1 MEYEV
6 LSPWGEV
13 NAVPPMGLQ
22 PRVGDLRSKTI
33 GLFAGFK
40 GHWVL
45 VLREVEQQLKE
56 RFPGARFSYYQ
67 YPKDMSST
75 RDVCEVANDDEYR
88 PSFEK
93 WLKEVDTVV
102 SGHGDAASCALTL
115 AYNTSFIEKMGKPA
129 VILVNKT
136 LVTEAWAGASVR
148 DVPGLRVVQT
158 TIPDLSALFSLE
170 GAVED
175 IVRPG
180 VAAVIDDVIAALT
193 KPLTEEE
200 KSPTKEVGEA
210 SRIVFEGS
218 LEEVNRF
225 FYKKGWA
232 FGMPIIPPTEEAVR
246 EMLAGTNLPVDHV
259 VARIPPMLG
268 KATVEKIAIN
278 AVMAG
283 CLPTYMPVLI
293 AAVQALA
300 DRPKIWLEG
309 YICSVASWAPLLC
322 ISGPIRRDLHVNS
335 GVTLMSPYYRAN
347 AGIGH
352 ALGLIIMNIG
362 GTRPGMEDMS
372 FVGHEGRYGM
382 CIAENEEESPW
393 EPLHVDYGFNKENS
407 TVTLFWSNGR
417 QYIGGGGNAAN
428 ILRRLCDNINVFA
441 WDPGC
446 LLIMLPSTAKVL
458 ADAGLTKKDV
468 ISYLVEYARVPAA
481 DVNVRWFRESHHEPK
496 EFLLPLDDPTRSM
509 RKFYSSKHTA
519 IVVAG
524 LSYSWGTVSYSG
536 GGTHGT
542 IVTKKIELPAN
553 WDKLVERYKD
563 IVPTYAPY

>member
-6 LSPWGEV
+6 LSPWADSDRAEV
-13 NAVPPMGLQ
+13 MRLK
-22 PRVGDLRSKTI
+22 PRVSDLNRKTI

-40 GHWVL
+40 GHWIL
-45 VLREVEQQLKE
+45 ILREVERQLQE
-56 RFPGARFSYYQ
+56 RFPGAKFSHYH

-75 RDVCEVANDDEYR
+75 RDVCEVADDDEYR

-93 WLKEVDTVV
+93 WLKKVDAVV

-115 AYNTSFIEKMGKPA
+115 AYNTAFVEKMGKPA
-129 VILVNKT
+129 VILVNKD
-136 LVTEAWAGASVR
+136 LVTIARTGASVR
-148 DVPGLRVVQT
+148 DVPSLRVVQT
-158 TIPDLSALFSLE
+158 TIPDLSAFFSLE
-170 GAVED
+170 GVVED

-193 KPLTEEE
+193 KPLTKEER
-200 KSPTKEVGEA
+200 SPAREVREA
-210 SRIVFEGS
+210 SRIVFRGS

-225 FYKKGWA
+225 FYQRGWA
-232 FGMPIIPPTEEAVR
+232 FGMPVVPPTEEAVR
-246 EMLAGTNLPVDHV
+246 EMLAGTDLPADHV

-300 DRPKIWLEG
+300 DRSKIWLEG
-309 YICSVASWAPLLC
+309 YTCSVASWAPILC
-322 ISGPIRRDLHVNS
+322 VNGPVRNDLHINRR
-335 GVTLMSPYYRAN
+335 GNLMSPYYRAN
-347 AGIGH
+347 AGTGH

-362 GTRPGMEDMS
+362 GTRPGMEDLS

-393 EPLHVDYGFNKENS
+393 EPLHVGYGFNKEDS
-407 TVTLFWSNGR
+407 TVTLFWCNGR
-417 QYIGGGGNAAN
+417 QYLGSSGNAAN

-458 ADAGLTKKDV
+458 ANAGLTKNDV
-468 ISYLVEYARVPAA
+468 ISYLVEYARLPAA

-542 IVTKKIELPAN
+542 IVTKKIDLPAN
-553 WDKLVERYKD
+553 WDKLVAKYKD
-563 IVPTYAPY
+563 IVPTYVPY

>member
-1 MEYEV
+1 
-6 LSPWGEV
+6 
-13 NAVPPMGLQ
+13 
-22 PRVGDLRSKTI
+22 
-33 GLFAGFK
+33 
-40 GHWVL
+40 
-45 VLREVEQQLKE
+45 
-56 RFPGARFSYYQ
+56 
-67 YPKDMSST
+67 
-75 RDVCEVANDDEYR
+75 
-88 PSFEK
+88 
-93 WLKEVDTVV
+93 
-102 SGHGDAASCALTL
+102 
-115 AYNTSFIEKMGKPA
+115 
-129 VILVNKT
+129 
-136 LVTEAWAGASVR
+136 
-148 DVPGLRVVQT
+148 
-158 TIPDLSALFSLE
+158 
-170 GAVED
+170 
-175 IVRPG
+175 
-180 VAAVIDDVIAALT
+180 
-193 KPLTEEE
+193 
-200 KSPTKEVGEA
+200 
-210 SRIVFEGS
+210 
-218 LEEVNRF
+218 
-225 FYKKGWA
+225 
-232 FGMPIIPPTEEAVR
+232 MPIIPPTEEAVR
-246 EMLAGTNLPVDHV
+246 EMLAGTDLPADHV
-259 VARIPPMLG
+259 VAKIPPMLG

-283 CLPTYMPVLI
+283 CLPTYMPVLV

-309 YICSVASWAPLLC
+309 YTCSVASWAPLLC
-322 ISGPIRRDLHVNS
+322 INGPIRRDLHVNS
-335 GVTLMSPYYRAN
+335 GVNLMSPYYRAN

-352 ALGLIIMNIG
+352 ALGLMIMNIG
-362 GTRPGMEDMS
+362 GTRPGKEDLS

-393 EPLHVDYGFNKENS
+393 EPLHVGYGFDREDS

-417 QYIGGGGNAAN
+417 QYLGSGGNAAN

-458 ADAGLTKKDV
+458 ANAGLTKNDV

-496 EFLLPLDDPTRSM
+496 EFLLPLDDPTRPM

-542 IVTKKIELPAN
+542 IVTKKIELPTD
-553 WDKLVERYKD
+553 WDKLVARYKD

>member
-1 MEYEV
+1 
-6 LSPWGEV
+6 
-13 NAVPPMGLQ
+13 
-22 PRVGDLRSKTI
+22 
-33 GLFAGFK
+33 
-40 GHWVL
+40 
-45 VLREVEQQLKE
+45 
-56 RFPGARFSYYQ
+56 
-67 YPKDMSST
+67 
-75 RDVCEVANDDEYR
+75 
-88 PSFEK
+88 
-93 WLKEVDTVV
+93 
-102 SGHGDAASCALTL
+102 
-115 AYNTSFIEKMGKPA
+115 
-129 VILVNKT
+129 
-136 LVTEAWAGASVR
+136 
-148 DVPGLRVVQT
+148 
-158 TIPDLSALFSLE
+158 
-170 GAVED
+170 
-175 IVRPG
+175 
-180 VAAVIDDVIAALT
+180 
-193 KPLTEEE
+193 
-200 KSPTKEVGEA
+200 
-210 SRIVFEGS
+210 
-218 LEEVNRF
+218 
-225 FYKKGWA
+225 
-232 FGMPIIPPTEEAVR
+232 
-246 EMLAGTNLPVDHV
+246 
-259 VARIPPMLG
+259 MLG

-309 YICSVASWAPLLC
+309 YTCSVASWAPILC
-322 ISGPIRRDLHVNS
+322 VNGPVRNDLHINRR
-335 GVTLMSPYYRAN
+335 GNLMSPYYRAN

-362 GTRPGMEDMS
+362 GTRPGMEDLS

-393 EPLHVDYGFNKENS
+393 EALHVGYGFDKEDS

-417 QYIGGGGNAAN
+417 QYLGSGGNAAN

-468 ISYLVEYARVPAA
+468 ISYLVEYARLPAA

-496 EFLLPLDDPTRSM
+496 EFLLPLDPTRSM
-509 RKFYSSKHTA
+509 RKFYSSQHTA

-542 IVTKKIELPAN
+542 IVIKKVELPAN
-553 WDKLVERYKD
+553 WDKLVARYKD

>member
-1 MEYEV
+1 MDYEV
-6 LSPWGEV
+6 LSPWADSDRAE
-13 NAVPPMGLQ
+13 AKGLQ
-22 PRVGDLRSKTI
+22 PRVSDLNGKTV

-45 VLREVEQQLKE
+45 ILREVERQLQE
-56 RFPGARFSYYQ
+56 RFPRAKFSHYH

-75 RDVCEVANDDEYR
+75 RDACEVADDGEYR

-93 WLKEVDTVV
+93 WLKKVDTIV

-115 AYNTSFIEKMGKPA
+115 AYNTTFIEKMGKPA
-129 VILVNKT
+129 IMLVNET
-136 LVTEAWAGASVR
+136 LVTIAGTGASVR
-148 DVPGLRVVQT
+148 GVPSLRLVQT
-158 TIPDLSALFSLE
+158 TIPDLSAFFSLE
-170 GAVED
+170 SVVED
-175 IVRPG
+175 VIRPG
-180 VAAVIDDVIAALT
+180 IAAVIDDIIAALIE
-193 KPLTEEE
+193 PLTEEE
-200 KSPTKEVGEA
+200 KSPARKETEA
-210 SRIVFEGS
+210 PRIVSRGN

-225 FYKKGWA
+225 FYQRGWA

-246 EMLAGTNLPVDHV
+246 EMLAGTDLPADHV

-283 CLPTYMPVLI
+283 CLPIYMPVLI

-309 YICSVASWAPLLC
+309 YTCSVASWAPLLC
-322 ISGPIRRDLHVNS
+322 ISGPIRHDLHVNS
-335 GVTLMSPYYRAN
+335 GVNLMSPYYRAN

-352 ALGLIIMNIG
+352 ALGLMILNIG
-362 GTRPGMEDMS
+362 GTRPGMEDLS

-393 EPLHVDYGFNKENS
+393 EPLHVGYGFDKNDS
-407 TVTLFWSNGR
+407 TVTLFWCNGR
-417 QYIGGGGNAAN
+417 QYLGSSGNAAN

-446 LLIMLPSTAKVL
+446 LLIMLPSTAKEL
-458 ADAGLTKKDV
+458 ANAGLTKNDV
-468 ISYLVEYARVPAA
+468 LSYLVEYARVPAA

-496 EFLLPLDDPTRSM
+496 DFLLPLDDPTRSM

-542 IVTKKIELPAN
+542 IVTKKIELPIN
-553 WDKLVERYKD
+553 WDELVARYKD
-563 IVPTYAPY
+563 IVPT

>member
-1 MEYEV
+1 MDYEV
-6 LSPWGEV
+6 LSPWADRDRV
-13 NAVPPMGLQ
+13 KAKGLE
-22 PRVGDLRSKTI
+22 PRVSDMSGKTI

-40 GHWVL
+40 GHWIII
-45 VLREVEQQLKE
+45 LREVERQLQE
-56 RFPGARFSYYQ
+56 RFPGAKFSHYH

-75 RDVCEVANDDEYR
+75 RDACEVAEDDEYR

-115 AYNTSFIEKMGKPA
+115 AYNTAFIEKMGKPA
-129 VILVNKT
+129 VMLVNKDLAAIART
-136 LVTEAWAGASVR
+136 GASVR
-148 DVPGLRVVQT
+148 DVAGLRFIQT
-158 TIPDLSALFSLE
+158 TIPDLSAFFSLE
-170 GAVED
+170 GVVED
-175 IVRPG
+175 IIRPG
-180 VAAVIDDVIAALT
+180 VASIIDNIVAALT
-193 KPLTEEE
+193 DPLTKEE
-200 KSPTKEVGEA
+200 KTPAKEVTEA
-210 SRIVFEGS
+210 PRAVFKGDLEG
-218 LEEVNRF
+218 VHRF
-225 FYKKGWA
+225 FYQKGWT

-246 EMLAGTNLPVDHV
+246 EMLTGTNLPVNHV

-268 KATVEKIAIN
+268 KATIEKIAVN

-300 DRPKIWLEG
+300 GRPKIWLEG
-309 YICSVASWAPLLC
+309 YTCSVASWAPILC
-322 ISGPIRRDLHVNS
+322 VNGPVRNDLDINKR
-335 GVTLMSPYYRAN
+335 GNLMSPYYRAN

-362 GTRPGMEDMS
+362 GTRPGMEDLS

-382 CIAENEEESPW
+382 CFAENEEESPW
-393 EPLHVDYGFNKENS
+393 EPLHVGYGFHKEDS
-407 TVTLFWSNGR
+407 TVTLFWTNGR
-417 QYIGGGGNAAN
+417 QYLGSAGNAAT
-428 ILRRLCDNINVFA
+428 ILRRLCDSINVFA

-446 LLIMLPSTAKVL
+446 LLIMPPSTAKVL
-458 ADAGLTKKDV
+458 ADAGLRQKDV

-481 DVNVRWFRESHHEPK
+481 NVNVRWFKESHHEPK

-509 RKFYSSKHTA
+509 RKFYGSKHTA

-524 LSYSWGTVSYSG
+524 LSYSWATVSYSG

-542 IVTKKIELPAN
+542 IVTRKIELPAN
-553 WDKLVERYKD
+553 WDKLVARYKN
-563 IVPTYAPY
+563 IVPRYTPY

>member
-1 MEYEV
+1 MKYEV
-6 LSPWGEV
+6 LSPWADSDRAE
-13 NAVPPMGLQ
+13 AMRLK
-22 PRVGDLRSKTI
+22 PRVSDLNRKTI

-40 GHWVL
+40 GHWIL
-45 VLREVEQQLKE
+45 VLREVERQLKE
-56 RFPGARFSYYQ
+56 RFPEAKFSLYHYS
-67 YPKDMSST
+67 KDMSST
-75 RDVCEVANDDEYR
+75 RDVCEVADDAEYR

-115 AYNTSFIEKMGKPA
+115 AYNTAFIEKMGKP
-129 VILVNKT
+129 VVMLVNKDLAT
-136 LVTEAWAGASVR
+136 IARTGASVR
-148 DVPGLRVVQT
+148 GVPRLRFVHT
-158 TIPDLSALFSLE
+158 TIPDFSAFFSFE
-170 GAVED
+170 GVVEGM
-175 IVRPG
+175 IRLG
-180 VAAVIDDVIAALT
+180 VAAVIDDIVAALT
-193 KPLTEEE
+193 KPLTKEEE
-200 KSPTKEVGEA
+200 SPAREVRET
-210 SRIVFEGS
+210 SRIVFKGS

-225 FYKKGWA
+225 FYQRGWA
-232 FGMPIIPPTEEAVR
+232 FGMPVVPPTEEAVR
-246 EMLAGTNLPVDHV
+246 EMLAGTDLPADHI

-293 AAVQALA
+293 AAVQALG

-309 YICSVASWAPLLC
+309 YTCSVASWAPILC
-322 ISGPIRRDLHVNS
+322 VNGPVRNDLHINRR
-335 GVTLMSPYYRAN
+335 GNLMSPYYRAN

-362 GTRPGMEDMS
+362 GTRPGMEDLS
-372 FVGHEGRYGM
+372 FVGNEGRYGM

-393 EPLHVDYGFNKENS
+393 EPLHVGYGFHKEDS

-417 QYIGGGGNAAN
+417 QYLGSGGNAAN

-458 ADAGLTKKDV
+458 ADAGLTQKDV
-468 ISYLVEYARVPAA
+468 VSYLVEYARLPAA

-496 EFLLPLDDPTRSM
+496 EFLLPLDPTRSM
-509 RKFYSSKHTA
+509 RKFYSSQHTA

-553 WDKLVERYKD
+553 WDKLVARYKD

>member
-1 MEYEV
+1 MDYEV
-6 LSPWGEV
+6 LSPW
-13 NAVPPMGLQ
+13 ADSDRRKPMTLN
-22 PRVGDLRSKTI
+22 PRVGDLNGKKV

-40 GHWVL
+40 GHWIVIL
-45 VLREVEQQLKE
+45 TEVERQLKD
-56 RFPGARFSYYQ
+56 RFPGAEFLHYH

-75 RDVCEVANDDEYR
+75 RDACEVADDDEYR

-93 WLKEVDTVV
+93 WLKEVDIVV
-102 SGHGDAASCALTL
+102 TGHGDAASCALTL
-115 AYNTSFIEKMGKPA
+115 AYNTAFIEKMGKPA
-129 VILVNKT
+129 VMLVNKDLAT
-136 LVTEAWAGASVR
+136 IAGTGASVR
-148 DVPGLRVVQT
+148 DVPGLRLVQT
-158 TIPDLSALFSLE
+158 AIPDLSAFFSLDDV
-170 GAVED
+170 VEN
-175 IVRPG
+175 IIRPG
-180 VAAVIDDVIAALT
+180 VAAVIDDVVAALT
-193 KPLTEEE
+193 RPLTKEERA
-200 KSPTKEVGEA
+200 PAKEILEA
-210 SRIVFEGS
+210 PRAVFKGN
-218 LEEVNRF
+218 LEEVHRF
-225 FYKKGWA
+225 FYRRGWS
-232 FGMPIIPPTEEAVR
+232 FGMPIMPPTEEAVR
-246 EMLAGTNLPVDHV
+246 EMLTGTDLPPDHL

-268 KATVEKIAIN
+268 KATVEKIAVN

-309 YICSVASWAPLLC
+309 YTCSVASWAPILC
-322 ISGPIRRDLHVNS
+322 VNGPIRNDLHINRR
-335 GVTLMSPYYRAN
+335 GNLMSPYYRAN

-362 GTRPGMEDMS
+362 GTRPGMEDLS

-382 CIAENEEESPW
+382 CFAENEEESPW
-393 EPLHVDYGFNKENS
+393 EPLHLGYGFDRGDS

-417 QYIGGGGNAAN
+417 QYLGSGGDAAT
-428 ILRRLCDNINVFA
+428 ILRRLCDNIYVFA

-446 LLIMLPSTAKVL
+446 LLIMLPSTAEAL
-458 ADAGLTKKDV
+458 ASAGLNKKDV

-481 DVNVRWFRESHHEPK
+481 DVNVRWFKESHHEPSD
-496 EFLLPLDDPTRSM
+496 FPLPLDDPTRSV

-542 IVTKKIELPAN
+542 IVTKKIETPAN
-553 WDKLVERYKD
+553 WNRLVAKYKA

>member
-1 MEYEV
+1 
-6 LSPWGEV
+6 
-13 NAVPPMGLQ
+13 
-22 PRVGDLRSKTI
+22 
-33 GLFAGFK
+33 
-40 GHWVL
+40 
-45 VLREVEQQLKE
+45 
-56 RFPGARFSYYQ
+56 
-67 YPKDMSST
+67 
-75 RDVCEVANDDEYR
+75 
-88 PSFEK
+88 
-93 WLKEVDTVV
+93 
-102 SGHGDAASCALTL
+102 
-115 AYNTSFIEKMGKPA
+115 MGKPA
-129 VILVNKT
+129 IMLVNET
-136 LVTEAWAGASVR
+136 LVTIAGTGASVR
-148 DVPGLRVVQT
+148 GVPSLRLVQT
-158 TIPDLSALFSLE
+158 TIPDLSAFFSLE
-170 GAVED
+170 SVVED
-175 IVRPG
+175 IIRPG
-180 VAAVIDDVIAALT
+180 IAAVIDDIIAALIE
-193 KPLTEEE
+193 PLTEEE
-200 KSPTKEVGEA
+200 KSPARKETEA
-210 SRIVFEGS
+210 SRIVFKGN
-218 LEEVNRF
+218 LEEVHRF
-225 FYKKGWA
+225 FYQRGWG

-246 EMLAGTNLPVDHV
+246 EMLAGTDLATDHV

-309 YICSVASWAPLLC
+309 YTCSVASWAPLLC
-322 ISGPIRRDLHVNS
+322 ISGPIRHDLHVNS
-335 GVTLMSPYYRAN
+335 GVNLMSPYYRAN

-352 ALGLIIMNIG
+352 ALGLMIMNIG
-362 GTRPGMEDMS
+362 GTRPGMEDLS

-393 EPLHVDYGFNKENS
+393 EPLHVGYGFNKKDS
-407 TVTLFWSNGR
+407 TVTLFWCNGR
-417 QYIGGGGNAAN
+417 QYLGSCGNAAN

-446 LLIMLPSTAKVL
+446 LLIMLPSTAKEL
-458 ADAGLTKKDV
+458 ANAGLSKKDV

-481 DVNVRWFRESHHEPK
+481 DVNVRWFTESHHEPK
-496 EFLLPLDDPTRSM
+496 DFLLPLDDPARSV

-553 WDKLVERYKD
+553 WDKLVARYKD
-563 IVPTYAPY
+563 IVPIYVPY

>member
-1 MEYEV
+1 MKYEV
-6 LSPWGEV
+6 LSPW
-13 NAVPPMGLQ
+13 ADSDRTKAMPLK
-22 PRVGDLRSKTI
+22 PRVSDLNRKTI

-45 VLREVEQQLKE
+45 ILREVERQLRE
-56 RFPGARFSYYQ
+56 RFPEAKFSLYH

-75 RDVCEVANDDEYR
+75 RDACEVADDDEYR

-93 WLKEVDTVV
+93 WLKGVDAVV
-102 SGHGDAASCALTL
+102 SAHGDAASCALTL
-115 AYNTSFIEKMGKPA
+115 AYNTAFIEKMGKPA
-129 VILVNKT
+129 VMLVNKDLAT
-136 LVTEAWAGASVR
+136 IARIGASVR

-158 TIPDLSALFSLE
+158 TIPDLSAFFSLE
-170 GAVED
+170 GVVEA
-175 IVRPG
+175 IIRPG
-180 VAAVIDDVIAALT
+180 IAAVIDDVIAALT
-193 KPLTEEE
+193 EPLTKEE
-200 KSPTKEVGEA
+200 KPPAREVGEA
-210 SRIVFEGS
+210 PRIVFKGNLEG
-218 LEEVNRF
+218 VHRF
-225 FYKKGWA
+225 FYQRGWA
-232 FGMPIIPPTEEAVR
+232 FGMPIVPPTEEAIR
-246 EMLAGTNLPVDHV
+246 EMLAGTDLPVDHV

-309 YICSVASWAPLLC
+309 YTCSVASWAPLLC

-335 GVTLMSPYYRAN
+335 GVNLMSPYYRAN

-352 ALGLIIMNIG
+352 ALGLVIMNIG
-362 GTRPGMEDMS
+362 GTRPGMEDLS

-393 EPLHVDYGFNKENS
+393 EPLHVGYGFNKEDS
-407 TVTLFWSNGR
+407 TVTLFWCNGR
-417 QYIGGGGNAAN
+417 QYLGSSGSAAY
-428 ILRRLCDNINVFA
+428 ILQRLCDNINVFA

-446 LLIMLPSTAKVL
+446 LLIMLPSTAKEL
-458 ADAGLTKKDV
+458 ANAGLTKNDV

-481 DVNVRWFRESHHEPK
+481 DVNVRWFKESHHEPK

-553 WDKLVERYKD
+553 WDKLVARYKD